1 VDNEVLDVIC
11 EVAYLTRDRPQEIRE
26 RLKKV
31 SGGYVNVPYRPLADR
46 FEIKAGDGEPPRGN
60 WRGYMFHST
69 IESVVCQYGEFWEPV
84 GANAQEFRFQ
94 SVYFQLLQHR
104 ERLGEDPREIVA
116 FHWHLSG
123 IEGHG
128 TGRYGDRPHVHLT
141 SAPEPLPRSHLGVT
155 LTVGADHQATIPYLN
170 QLLDDAIGMVEAE
183 VLGRL
188 GTTPLAWL

>member
-1 VDNEVLDVIC
+1 MPDVIC
-11 EVAYLTRDRPQEIRE
+11 EMAYLTKWRPQEIRE
-26 RLKKV
+26 RLRKV
-31 SGGYVNVPYRPLADR
+31 SGGRVNVPFRELVDR
-46 FEIKAGDGEPPRGN
+46 FEIKAGDGEPPRRN
-60 WRGYMFHST
+60 WRNYIFQST
-69 IESVVCQYGEFWEPV
+69 VESVICQYGEFWEQV
-84 GANAQEFRFQ
+84 GANAQEYRFQ

-155 LTVGADHQATIPYLN
+155 LTVDADHQATVPYLN
-170 QLLDDAIGMVEAE
+170 QLLDDAVGMVEVE

-188 GTTPLAWL
+188 VAAPLAWC